1 MSARRLLATL
11 FLGSFAALVALGL
24 TVGFYP
30 FYFALFAFALAITI
44 AILRGR
50 ITAVSVWLV
59 AGGIAYALAWFVYFL
74 LTFEGGD

>member
-1 MSARRLLATL
+1 MSARRILAAL
-11 FLGSFAALVALGL
+11 FLGSFAALVALGV

-30 FYFALFAFALAITI
+30 LFYFALFAALAITVV
-44 AILRGR
+44 ILQGR

-59 AGGIAYALAWFVYFL
+59 AGGIAYVLAWFVYFL